1 MNEKNQNLAENLGA
15 FLLEL
20 KDEVIKGLQE
30 FMKLSGSLSFETI

>member
-1 MNEKNQNLAENLGA
+1 MNEVNQNIAENLGL

-30 FMKLSGSLSFETI
+30 YINLNGLSLETV

>member
-1 MNEKNQNLAENLGA
+1 MNEVNQNIAENLGL

-30 FMKLSGSLSFETI
+30 YIKLNGLSLETV